1 MGWCSVS
8 MYTVENFLDDY
19 REHDPDEILDIL
31 HINTD
36 ILLDRFD
43 DKILE
48 FIEKENLESD
58 QEEESL

>member
-19 REHDPDEILDIL
+19 REHDPDELLDIL

-36 ILLDRFD
+36 TLLDRFD
-43 DKILE
+43 DKILKY
-48 FIEKENLESD
+48 IEQENLK
-58 QEEESL
+58 EEDTDD

>member
-1 MGWCSVS
+1 VS
-8 MYTVENFLDDY
+8 SYTVENFLDEY

-36 ILLDRFD
+36 LLLDRFD

-48 FIEKENLESD
+48 YIEQENLK
-58 QEEESL
+58 EEESDEEESN

>member
-1 MGWCSVS
+1 MGWCCMT
-8 MYTVENFLDDY
+8 MYTVEQFLEDY

-36 ILLDRFD
+36 ALLDRFD

-48 FIEKENLESD
+48 YIEQENLKED
-58 QEEESL
+58 ADDKDN

>member
-1 MGWCSVS
+1 MSA
-8 MYTVENFLDDY
+8 YTVETFLEEY

-36 ILLDRFD
+36 LLLDRFD

-48 FIEKENLESD
+48 YIEQENLK
-58 QEEESL
+58 EEDNND

>member
-1 MGWCSVS
+1 MS

-48 FIEKENLESD
+48 FIEQENLK
-58 QEEESL
+58 EEENNE